1 MRKMTKEEKEE
12 YDRLTKDAEQLRL
25 EATLI
30 SRMTYGYARVSTKGQ
45 ARDGNSLESQKA
57 ALKAAG
63 ATEIFTDAFTGTTT
77 ERPELDRLLSE
88 IEPGDTLVVTKLDRM
103 ARSTLQGLELL
114 QSLAE
119 KGVTINILDM
129 GTISNR
135 PVDKLRLTMLLAF
148 AEYERNMILERT
160 RAGKEVARKKK
171 GYREGRPPKF
181 RPEQLEQ
188 ALTLLDEGYS
198 YRQAAKRS
206 GVSVS
211 TIQREKNKR
220 ASFPVS

>member
-1 MRKMTKEEKEE
+1 MRKMTKQQKEE
-12 YDRLTKDAEQLRL
+12 YDRLTKDAEQLKL
-25 EATLI
+25 DMEALT
-30 SRMTYGYARVSTKGQ
+30 RVTYGYARVSTKGQ

-57 ALKAAG
+57 ALRSAG
-63 ATEIFTDAFTGTTT
+63 ATEIFVDAFTGTTT
-77 ERPELDRLLSE
+77 DRPELDRLLAE
-88 IEPGDTLVVTKLDRM
+88 IESGDTLVVTKLDRM

-148 AEYERNMILERT
+148 AEYERNMILDRT
-160 RAGKEVARKKK
+160 RAGKEIARKKS
-171 GYREGRPPKF
+171 GYHEGRPPKF
-181 RPEQLEQ
+181 SPEQRAHAVSLLE
-188 ALTLLDEGYS
+188 EGYS
-198 YRQAAKRS
+198 YRQISRMT

-211 TIQREKNKR
+211 TLVRIKR
-220 ASFPVS
+220 AESGS

>member
-1 MRKMTKEEKEE
+1 MRKMTKEQKEE
-12 YDRLTKDAEQLRL
+12 YNRLTKDAEQIRLDL
-25 EATLI
+25 EAL
-30 SRMTYGYARVSTKGQ
+30 SRMTYGYARVSTKTQ

-63 ATEIFTDAFTGTTT
+63 ATEIFVDAFTGTTT
-77 ERPELDRLLSE
+77 DRPELDKLLSE
-88 IEPGDTLVVTKLDRM
+88 IESGDTLVVTKLDRM

-119 KGVTINILDM
+119 KGVTVNVLDM
-129 GTISNR
+129 GTISSR

-160 RAGKEVARKKK
+160 RAGKAIAKQKK

-181 RPEQLEQ
+181 APEQIDQ
-188 ALTLLDEGYS
+188 ALSLLKEGYS

-211 TIQREKNKR
+211 TIQRAKKKAAE
-220 ASFPVS
+220 

>member
-1 MRKMTKEEKEE
+1 MRKMTKEQKEE
-12 YDRLTKDAEQLRL
+12 YNRLTKDAEQIRLDL
-25 EATLI
+25 EAL

-63 ATEIFTDAFTGTTT
+63 ATEIFVDAFTGTTT
-77 ERPELDRLLSE
+77 DRPELDKLLSE
-88 IEPGDTLVVTKLDRM
+88 IESGDALVVTKLDRM

-119 KGVTINILDM
+119 KGVTVNVLDM
-129 GTISNR
+129 GTISSR

-160 RAGKEVARKKK
+160 RAGKAIAKQKK

-181 RPEQLEQ
+181 APEQIDQ
-188 ALTLLDEGYS
+188 ALSLLKEGYS

-211 TIQREKNKR
+211 TIQRAKKKAAE
-220 ASFPVS
+220 

>member
-1 MRKMTKEEKEE
+1 MRKMTKQQKEE
-12 YDRLTKDAEQLRL
+12 YDRLTKDAEQLKL
-25 EATLI
+25 DMEALT
-30 SRMTYGYARVSTKGQ
+30 RVTYGYARVSTKGQ

-63 ATEIFTDAFTGTTT
+63 ATEIFVDAFTGTTT
-77 ERPELDRLLSE
+77 DRPELDRLLAE
-88 IEPGDTLVVTKLDRM
+88 IESGDTLVVTKLDRM

-148 AEYERNMILERT
+148 AEYERNMILDRT
-160 RAGKEVARKKK
+160 RAGKEIARKKS
-171 GYREGRPPKF
+171 GYHEGRPPKF
-181 RPEQLEQ
+181 SPEQRAHAVSLLE
-188 ALTLLDEGYS
+188 EGYS
-198 YRQAAKRS
+198 YRQISRMT

-211 TIQREKNKR
+211 TLVRIKR
-220 ASFPVS
+220 AESGS

>member
-12 YDRLTKDAEQLRL
+12 YDRLTENAEQIRL
-25 EATLI
+25 ELKRI

-45 ARDGNSLESQKA
+45 ARDGNSLESQKT

-77 ERPELDRLLSE
+77 DRPELDRLLSE

-119 KGVTINILDM
+119 KGVTVNILDM

-135 PVDKLRLTMLLAF
+135 PVDRLRMTLLLAF

-160 RAGKEVARKKK
+160 RAGKEVARQKK
-171 GYREGRPPKF
+171 GFREGRPPKF
-181 RPEQLEQ
+181 RPEQMDQ
-188 ALTLLDEGYS
+188 ALSLLEEGYS

-211 TIQREKNKR
+211 TIQRAKKR
-220 ASFPVS
+220 LSGQ

>member
-1 MRKMTKEEKEE
+1 MRKMTKQQKEE
-12 YDRLTKDAEQLRL
+12 YDRLTKDAEQLKL
-25 EATLI
+25 DMEALT
-30 SRMTYGYARVSTKGQ
+30 RVTYGYARVSTKGQ

-57 ALKAAG
+57 ALRAAG
-63 ATEIFTDAFTGTTT
+63 ATEIFVDAFTGTTT
-77 ERPELDRLLSE
+77 DRPELDRLLAE
-88 IEPGDTLVVTKLDRM
+88 IESGDTLVVTKLDRM

-148 AEYERNMILERT
+148 AEYERNMILDRT
-160 RAGKEVARKKK
+160 RAGKEIARKKS
-171 GYREGRPPKF
+171 GYHEGRPPKF
-181 RPEQLEQ
+181 SPEQRAHAVSLLE
-188 ALTLLDEGYS
+188 EGYS
-198 YRQAAKRS
+198 YRQISRMT

-211 TIQREKNKR
+211 TLVRIKR
-220 ASFPVS
+220 AESGS

>member
-1 MRKMTKEEKEE
+1 MRKMTKEQKEE
-12 YDRLTKDAEQLRL
+12 YNRLTKDAEQIRLDL
-25 EATLI
+25 EAL

-63 ATEIFTDAFTGTTT
+63 ATEIFVDAFTGTTT
-77 ERPELDRLLSE
+77 DRPELDKLLSE
-88 IEPGDTLVVTKLDRM
+88 IESGDTLVVTKLDRM

-119 KGVTINILDM
+119 KGVTVNVLDM
-129 GTISNR
+129 GTISSR

-160 RAGKEVARKKK
+160 RAGKAIAKQKK

-181 RPEQLEQ
+181 APEQIDQ
-188 ALTLLDEGYS
+188 ALSLLKEGYS

-211 TIQREKNKR
+211 TIQRAKKKAAE
-220 ASFPVS
+220 

>member
-1 MRKMTKEEKEE
+1 MRKMTKQQKEE
-12 YDRLTKDAEQLRL
+12 YDRLTKDAEQLKL
-25 EATLI
+25 DMEALT
-30 SRMTYGYARVSTKGQ
+30 RVTYGYARVSTKGQ

-63 ATEIFTDAFTGTTT
+63 ATEIFVDAFTGTTT
-77 ERPELDRLLSE
+77 DRPELDRLLAE
-88 IEPGDTLVVTKLDRM
+88 IESGDTLVVPKLDRM

-148 AEYERNMILERT
+148 AEYERNMILDRT
-160 RAGKEVARKKK
+160 RAGKEIARKKS
-171 GYREGRPPKF
+171 GYHEGRPPKF
-181 RPEQLEQ
+181 SPEQRAHAVSLLE
-188 ALTLLDEGYS
+188 EGYS
-198 YRQAAKRS
+198 YRQISRMT

-211 TIQREKNKR
+211 TLVRIKR
-220 ASFPVS
+220 AESGS

>member
-1 MRKMTKEEKEE
+1 MRKMTQEQKDE
-12 YDRLTKDAEQLRL
+12 YDRLVKDAEQIQLDL
-25 EATLI
+25 EAI
-30 SRMTYGYARVSTKGQ
+30 SRVTYGYARVSTKGQ

-57 ALKAAG
+57 ALTAAG
-63 ATEIFTDAFTGTTT
+63 ATEIFVDAFTGTTT
-77 ERPELDRLLSE
+77 DRPELDKLLAE
-88 IEPGDTLVVTKLDRM
+88 IESGDTLVVTKLDRM

-114 QSLAE
+114 QSLAD
-119 KGVTINILDM
+119 KGVTINVLDM

-188 ALTLLDEGYS
+188 ALTLLEEGYS

-211 TIQREKNKR
+211 TIQRAKRKNTLTR
-220 ASFPVS
+220 